1 MPKRKSIEN
10 LSSEE
15 LYRIARER
23 EEQERL
29 QEEETRREE
38 LKALREERKALVARH
53 RSELAALDRQIRALG
68 GRTAGRAAGRA
79 RGGASLSQMVLDAV
93 TQAGRISTA
102 DLRAQLEGRGVNAKN
117 LPQTLAY
124 LKRTGRLKSR
134 GRGVYSPA

>member
-1 MPKRKSIEN
+1 MPRRKSLED

-29 QEEETRREE
+29 QEEEDRREQIS
-38 LKALREERKALVARH
+38 ALREERKALVARH

-68 GRTAGRAAGRA
+68 GRAAGA
-79 RGGASLSQMVLDAV
+79 RGRSGGTNLTRIVLDAV
-93 TQAGRISTA
+93 AQAGKISTS
-102 DLRAQLEGRGVNAKN
+102 DLRSQLEGRGVNVKN
-117 LPQTLAY
+117 LSQTLAY

-134 GRGVYSPA
+134 GRGIYAPA